1 MSVSVTTVM
10 DKGDVMS
17 DSREA
22 FEKWAASKMKNFAG
36 GIDLSLVSPSGHD
49 EWTYATKAAESS
61 WRAWQDSR
69 QELEGEPVG
78 TAKRCGYD
86 RDITYC
92 EFEADEVPIGTK
104 LYTHT
109 ASSGK
114 QAVYSL
120 VGHFYNRP
128 SEGRIGIEWCCDS
141 LDDGQELY
149 AKQEQ
154 DDE

>member
-1 MSVSVTTVM
+1 MTPSESSLI
-10 DKGDVMS
+10 DH
-17 DSREA
+17 
-22 FEKWAASKMKNFAG
+22 
-36 GIDLSLVSPSGHD
+36 IDLMVDEFKRIRALNPSSEILGLCD
-49 EWTYATKAAESS
+49 RALRVTEQNVPVIEQRFEGRTDFPYGMESI
-61 WRAWQDSR
+61 
-69 QELEGEPVG
+69 GM
-78 TAKRCGYD
+78 
-86 RDITYC
+86 
-92 EFEADEVPIGTK
+92 VP

-109 ASSGK
+109 ASGGK

-154 DDE
+154 DHE